1 MTDRDAG
8 IREVDRYLYRLT
20 TDAWQS
26 EPKSDAYKLRLVI
39 HDTGSWLMK
48 FQANG
53 RVVLNN
59 CDLVMTTD
67 FVKADALISFVTL
80 GNFWGTVNGHINF
93 DAGVSRIQGG
103 EDALSFFKK
112 KFFSSSVQAS
122 IIDLSTK
129 SQARAQIEPDLI
141 TTLPIKSGWLIKR
154 RDLMHGWKQRY
165 FKIYIGRFE
174 YFADPQDPVP
184 RGIIPLLE
192 AKISTPVEF
201 RNRVKNRGVFHQ
213 IVVDPKYHEK
223 TFKLISLQKGDEG
236 HTEMLDWVRAFE
248 VASKPAQNASPLF
261 ASVDHAPSSRGL
273 TDSENNEIVSA
284 LRAAQ
289 SSQIY
294 RAEETQ
300 ISKRVRRVSE
310 SIKNLSGSILDD
322 PQHNSI
328 LIVGSIGVALLIR
341 FGLPFFGIELDNFGL
356 LINACVMLIL
366 VCAGWELIT
375 RMRKRDHN
383 EE

>member
-1 MTDRDAG
+1 
-8 IREVDRYLYRLT
+8 
-20 TDAWQS
+20 
-26 EPKSDAYKLRLVI
+26 
-39 HDTGSWLMK
+39 
-48 FQANG
+48 
-53 RVVLNN
+53 
-59 CDLVMTTD
+59 
-67 FVKADALISFVTL
+67 
-80 GNFWGTVNGHINF
+80 VNGHIIF
-93 DAGVSRIQGG
+93 DTGVSRVQGG
-103 EDALSFFKK
+103 EDAVTFFKK

-122 IIDLSTK
+122 IVDLSTK
-129 SQARAQIEPDLI
+129 SQARAQLEPDLT

-236 HTEMLDWVRAFE
+236 QTEMLDWVRAFE
-248 VASKPAQNASPLF
+248 VASKPAQNASLL
-261 ASVDHAPSSRGL
+261 AATLNHAPSSHGL
-273 TDSENNEIVSA
+273 TDSENVEIVSA

-289 SSQIY
+289 SDYDVTRS
-294 RAEETQ
+294 EETQ
-300 ISKRVRRVSE
+300 ISKKVRRVSE
-310 SIKNLSGSILDD
+310 SIKTLSESILED

-328 LIVGSIGVALLIR
+328 LIGGSIGVAVLLR
-341 FGLPFFGIELDNFGL
+341 FGLPLLGIDLENFGF
-356 LINACVMLIL
+356 LINACVMLVC
-366 VCAGWELIT
+366 VCAGWELILRT
-375 RMRKRDHN
+375 RKRFHN
-383 EE
+383 E